1 MTCRAAL
8 AIAAILVS
16 VAAPVS
22 TSLPTPASTP
32 VSQPASAQA
41 STPTPVIVELFT
53 SEGCSSCPPA
63 DALLQKLLETQPLP
77 GAVIIGLGQHVDYWD
92 QLGWKDR
99 FSSAALTNRQRVYAA
114 RLSNGNVYTPQMV
127 VDGGAELV
135 GSDASQARRALQ
147 RAVAAPHGLVRL
159 NQVLNV
165 AADRGEA
172 QVTVTVTADDLPRR
186 GSGDHADMIVAVTE
200 DHLRSE
206 VTRGENHGR
215 VLTHAAVVRQL
226 MTIGE
231 APGPSSTRIRLAP
244 DWQRDELKIVAFV
257 QERRSRA
264 ILGSATAPLAAR

>member
-1 MTCRAAL
+1 
-8 AIAAILVS
+8 
-16 VAAPVS
+16 
-22 TSLPTPASTP
+22 
-32 VSQPASAQA
+32 
-41 STPTPVIVELFT
+41 VIVELFT

-63 DALLQKLLETQPLP
+63 DALLQKLLETQPVP

-99 FSSAALTNRQRVYAA
+99 FSSPALTNRQRVYAA
-114 RLSNGNVYTPQMV
+114 RLSKGNVYTPQMV

-147 RAVAAPHGLVRL
+147 RAVATPHGLVRL

-165 AADRGEA
+165 AAADRGEA
-172 QVTVTVTADDLPRR
+172 QVTVTVTAGDLPGR
-186 GSGDHADMIVAVTE
+186 GSGDHADIIVAVTE
-200 DHLRSE
+200 DHLRSD

-231 APGPSSTRIRLAP
+231 APGASSTRIPLAP